1 MTTQQKREEIIN
13 RCKFELATNFDC
25 PSEQIL
31 GVYGSRIGLSSR
43 DMFNLISSDLGF
55 GKER

>member
-1 MTTQQKREEIIN
+1 MTTEQVIE

-31 GVYGSRIGLSSR
+31 GVYGSKIGLNSR
-43 DMFNLISSDLGF
+43 QMYELLASRIA
-55 GKER
+55 